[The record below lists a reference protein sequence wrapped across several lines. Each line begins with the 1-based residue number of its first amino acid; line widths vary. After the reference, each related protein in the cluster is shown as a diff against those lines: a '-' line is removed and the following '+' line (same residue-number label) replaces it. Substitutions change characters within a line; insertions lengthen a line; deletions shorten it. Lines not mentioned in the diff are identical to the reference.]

1 MTGQHET
8 TPPSPRA
15 RRSWRDRFCAAP
27 PRPGRSAAVRER
39 LADESQPERQR
50 RNADLERAATRI
62 VLVDFSL
69 VPALARAA
77 DYSRHLAGMADG
89 AWGDAESVLTDRI
102 RRQAVLYDPAKTV
115 EILVGE
121 SALRYPPCPPQI
133 RRAQSARLTALLCL
147 RRVRLGIIP
156 VNAELPTIIEH
167 GYSMFDDQVVV
178 DINHTEVA
186 ITDPRDVALYERI
199 TTALWRAALN
209 GDAARALLR
218 RTGR

>member
-8 TPPSPRA
+8 TPPPRT

-39 LADESQPERQR
+39 LADEARPRSD
-50 RNADLERAATRI
+50 ADLERTATRI
-62 VLVDFSL
+62 VVVDFSL
-69 VPALARAA
+69 VPVLARSA
-77 DYSRHLAGMADG
+77 DYSRHLVGLADG
-89 AWGDAESVLTDRI
+89 GWGDPESVLTDRI
-102 RRQAVLYDPAKTV
+102 RRQAVLYDPAKTI

-121 SALRYPPCPPQI
+121 SALRYPPCPPRI

-178 DINHTEVA
+178 DINHTEVT

-199 TTALWRAALN
+199 TKALWRAALN

>member
-1 MTGQHET
+1 MTGQRET
-8 TPPSPRA
+8 TPPPATGR
-15 RRSWRDRFCAAP
+15 RRSWRDRFCATQ
-27 PRPGRSAAVRER
+27 PRFTAVRER
-39 LADESQPERQR
+39 LLDESEPERQR
-50 RNADLERAATRI
+50 HDADLERAAGRI

-77 DYSRHLAGMADG
+77 EYSRHLAGMA
-89 AWGDAESVLTDRI
+89 AEADESALTDRI
-102 RRQAVLYDPAKTV
+102 RRQAVLYDPAKTI

-121 SALRYPPCPPQI
+121 SALRYPQCPPRI
-133 RRAQSARLTALLCL
+133 RRAQSARLTAMLCL

-156 VNAELPTIIEH
+156 KNAELPTITEH
-167 GYSMFDDQVVV
+167 GYSVFDDKVVV
-178 DINHTEVA
+178 DINHTQVT

-199 TTALWRAALN
+199 TAALWRSALA